1 MANLQDT
8 TVNGV
13 LTATEDVML
22 DNGVRLSD
30 LADKQDEL
38 PGGVFTGSF
47 DTNMTPGW
55 YYCAFSNTSGSPYT
69 NGYGFFTVMQCTGSS
84 YVQIIYRCRTTT
96 PLAIGEI
103 SIRCYINSAWV
114 GWRTIYTADDT
125 WTNLPLASNFEAG
138 EGRTPQYR
146 LNAGRVELKG
156 QVSRTS
162 GNFTTSSTAFAT
174 LPAGYRPTETLMFQ
188 VGDSSFSGARVAIL
202 ATGALQANSANNSSY
217 IALDGISFA
226 IN

>member
-1 MANLQDT
+1 MASLQDT

-13 LTATEDVML
+13 LTATEDVVL
-22 DNGVRLSD
+22 NDGTTLSD
-30 LADKQDEL
+30 LAGKQNSL
-38 PGGVFTGSF
+38 RKGVFTGNI
-47 DTNMTPGW
+47 DTCQTPGW
-55 YYCAFSNTSGSPYT
+55 YYCAFANVSGTPYT
-69 NGYGFFTVMQCTGSS
+69 NGYGFFQVLQCTGSS
-84 YVQIIYRCRTTT
+84 YVQIIYRCRTSS
-96 PLAIGEI
+96 PLSIGEI
-103 SIRCYINSAWV
+103 SIRCYINSEWV

-125 WTNLPLASNFEAG
+125 WTNLSLASNFQAG